1 MRPRAPWGQDPE
13 LLEPEAWD
21 CPDRLS
27 PDDCRDETGSDGWRT
42 PTHSDETE
50 DDR

>member
-1 MRPRAPWGQDPE
+1 MRPREPWGQDPE

-21 CPDRLS
+21 CPARLS
-27 PDDCRDETGSDGWRT
+27 SDDCRDETGPDWRRT
-42 PTHSDETE
+42 PIHPEDAE